1 MIQLRYPN
9 ITGKTPEERQN
20 QMERYVRSLVDQL
33 NMKKTTQ
40 EPTQTQENIPQAPQP
55 KIDFSKMFASYI
67 AEYWKTIYP
76 VGAIYLSVSAA
87 DPSTLFGGT
96 WEQITDRFLLAA
108 GSYYKAGATG
118 GEANHTLTVAEMPEH
133 NHSLNVRVKGYSGW
147 HSYTTTWYE
156 IVHDY
161 LGGDYHGP
169 GETLNVA
176 DIDGGTIGNKGNSQ
190 PHNNMPPYLA
200 VYIWKRIA

>member
-1 MIQLRYPN
+1 
-9 ITGKTPEERQN
+9 
-20 QMERYVRSLVDQL
+20 MERYVRSLVDQL

-108 GSYYKAGATG
+108 GDIYGAGSTG

-133 NHSLNVRVKGYSGW
+133 NHSFHLRAKGYQGW
-147 HSYTTTWYE
+147 PSYTTNGYE

-161 LGGDYHGP
+161 LGGDYNGP
-169 GETLNVA
+169 GETLNA
-176 DIDGGTIGNKGNSQ
+176 FPIYGGTTGNKGNSQ

>member
-40 EPTQTQENIPQAPQP
+40 EPTQTQENIPLAPQP
-55 KIDFSKMFASYI
+55 KIDFSKMFESHI
-67 AEYWKTIYP
+67 AEYWEKIYP
-76 VGAIYLSVSAA
+76 VGAIYLSVSDT

-108 GSYYKAGATG
+108 GSSYAAGATG
-118 GEANHTLTVAEMPEH
+118 GEAEHTLEINEMPSHVH
-133 NHSLNVRVKGYSGW
+133 NWKGYYS
-147 HSYTTTWYE
+147 SYKHE
-156 IVHDY
+156 
-161 LGGDYHGP
+161 GGG
-169 GETLNVA
+169 TLNLPIFGSDNA
-176 DIDGGTIGNKGNSQ
+176 SELIAKGLGPQAAGESQ

-200 VYIWKRIA
+200 VYIWKRIS